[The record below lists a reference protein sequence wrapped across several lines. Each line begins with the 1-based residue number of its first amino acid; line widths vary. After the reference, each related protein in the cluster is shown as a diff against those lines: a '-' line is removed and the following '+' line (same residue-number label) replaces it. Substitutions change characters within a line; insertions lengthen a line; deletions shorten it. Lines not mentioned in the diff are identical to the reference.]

1 MTDSL
6 PKRRSWRAAPAAR
19 VAAGHAPRTS
29 GLPLTAFTSVAS
41 LASEP
46 ALLPDAGVAPVAFAP
61 VAFAP
66 ISLAR
71 EPPLLANARV
81 GAVPVGPVA
90 FAAFAPVP
98 VRTGP
103 PLPLRGSAVPFR
115 GQTAC
120 RW

>member
-98 VRTGP
+98 FRTGP